1 MMRRMIFVALL
12 ISVIGVA
19 MPHLNVQLA
28 QAQLVVTTTPTVE
41 LPPLQLTVRNISG
54 KQPLTPPIVIVHDRD
69 TVLIPSSAERIE
81 GLEEM
86 AEAGM
91 QQPLMDTVRNR
102 SGVETVMRFGG
113 VINPGDSV
121 TIQNIPAGPGDYVS
135 VIGKLACT
143 NDAIAISTAV
153 VSQDGALPSVA
164 GSRVLDA
171 GTEDNDETEDTVPC
185 LGGEGISRLDR
196 ADGEGLILPHPGII
210 GNEDLGQ
217 TYGWQGG
224 MMQIVLARRG
234 ASVPR
239 QNKIGITIQN
249 LTKAQPVTPP
259 ILIVHDSNVDLFT
272 FRRPKEL
279 AGIAEFSESGDQER
293 LSVTL
298 RNRAGVV
305 EVYKLRTGGPIS
317 PGESFTADIDAVAGT
332 SISVIGKLACTND
345 AYFLA
350 TVSVSATLTKN
361 TANSGIATIYDSG
374 SESNDETRETVLCLG
389 GAVAGVS
396 DGYAENMRAEHKGIT
411 GNADLSRATHGWKDD
426 STVRVLIHE
435 TGRATVITPVPP
447 TATPPPSPTPEPT
460 PEIPETGGT
469 APPSS
474 WLALLVVIGLLT
486 SLAGISTI
494 YRHRTS
500 RSRP

>member
-1 MMRRMIFVALL
+1 MRRIIFVALL
-12 ISVIGVA
+12 ISILGVA
-19 MPHLNVQLA
+19 VPQLNVQPV
-28 QAQLVVTTTPTVE
+28 QGQRVVTSTATVE
-41 LPPLQLTVRNISG
+41 LPPLQLTVRNISD

-91 QQPLMDTVRNR
+91 QQPLMDAIRDR
-102 SGVETVMRFGG
+102 AGVESVMRFGG

-153 VSQDGALPSVA
+153 VSEDGTLPSVA

-185 LGGEGISRLDR
+185 LGGEGVSRLER

-210 GNEDLGQ
+210 GNEDLGK
-217 TYGWQGG
+217 TYGWDGG
-224 MMQIVLARRG
+224 MIQIILGRRG

-239 QNKIGITIQN
+239 QNKVGITIQN

-259 ILIVHDSNVDLFT
+259 ILVVHDTNVDLFT

-279 AGIAEFSESGDQER
+279 AGIAELSESGDQER
-293 LSVTL
+293 LATTL
-298 RNRAGVV
+298 RTKPGVV
-305 EVYKLRTGGPIS
+305 AVYKLETGGPIA
-317 PGESFTADIDAVAGT
+317 PDESFTVDIDAVAGT
-332 SISVIGKLACTND
+332 SISVLGMLACTND

-350 TVSVSATLTKN
+350 TVPVSATLTRN

-374 SESNDETRETVLCLG
+374 SETNDETRDTVLCLG

-411 GNADLSRATHGWKDD
+411 GNADLSRSTHGWNDD
-426 STVRVLIHE
+426 STVRVFIHE
-435 TGRATVITPVPP
+435 TGRATVVTPVPP

-460 PEIPETGGT
+460 PEIPETGG
-469 APPSS
+469 AVPSS
-474 WLALLVVIGLLT
+474 NWLGLLVVIGLLT
-486 SLAGISTI
+486 SLAGIGMI
-494 YRHRTS
+494 YRHHVSGS
-500 RSRP
+500 RS